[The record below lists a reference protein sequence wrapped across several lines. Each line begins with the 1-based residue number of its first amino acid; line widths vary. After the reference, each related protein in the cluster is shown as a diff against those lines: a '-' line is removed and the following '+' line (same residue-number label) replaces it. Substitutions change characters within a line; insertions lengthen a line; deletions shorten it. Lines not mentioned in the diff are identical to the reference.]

1 MIFILSISS
10 SAAELSFYKEN
21 GKSFF
26 KITGVGK
33 RAKLYVRGRYFVA
46 YFPGKLLKKELFG
59 RNLNDRYFHSFYL
72 ENNDNSSQIVIEC
85 NRGYIPS
92 YKIDNT
98 TVIVEALKEKKNRG
112 NGKRLIPPPV
122 SLLATPF
129 YVSENTFS
137 PVERSKVSYDE
148 TLFFSGV
155 RAFYIKNYQLAAA
168 FFREI
173 INKYPESPFFI
184 SAYFLLGDCYRNM
197 NNYDLALRTY
207 TKAIKLAPKNGAVVQ
222 TLFSMAS
229 IYEKKK
235 MFMAARN
242 IYYRVI
248 KDFAGTKWAEEA
260 KFLLGLSYYKEN
272 RCRNAL
278 DRFLNIDKGS
288 EYYPLSMLLA
298 AECFYRMKDYAK
310 TVLAYYYMSNRMNS
324 IDPKVYY
331 KELGDVGVA
340 LCKFEDY
347 KQAEKVF
354 DYMESTRV
362 ESIVEYSYIDRMKC
376 DLKKGDYDDLD
387 LKGAYI
393 LKHSKNAK
401 LRKEA
406 RKLMDEA
413 KLKRGQVSEKTIDE
427 IMAKY
432 RNDPDVVSLALYVY
446 AKKNFMDKNCKKT
459 LKYLVKLKKLYPDS
473 EYNKEGSKMA
483 AECIN
488 KMLEQF
494 YKQPSLGEINY
505 LYSVAALLKP
515 KGADLCKLSWGL
527 VFAGE
532 TGMVE
537 KIMHLISDDE
547 CKSAVLA
554 KFYVEMGNNMKAL
567 DIVNKLKRFPPYVYY
582 IDMVFGDINY
592 FNGDYNKAITLYE
605 NALKI
610 KNKLMDDYLRLRIA
624 KSWFGLGKYDRAI
637 KVLDNITVSIYSDEV
652 IYLRGLSL
660 YKMGKFKDAIEL
672 FENLLN
678 NLKYKEQVL
687 FYLTMAYH
695 KLNEKKKSME
705 YFNQLKRFY
714 PNSEYLKVLEAV
726 LP

>member
-1 MIFILSISS
+1 MIFILSINTNG
-10 SAAELSFYKEN
+10 AELSFYKAN

-33 RAKLYVRGRYFVA
+33 NAKLYVKGRYFVA
-46 YFPGKLLKKELFG
+46 YFPGKLLKKELFD
-59 RNLNDRYFHSFYL
+59 RNLKDRYFRSFYL

-85 NRGYIPS
+85 NRGYVPS
-92 YKIDNT
+92 YKRDNT
-98 TVIVEALKEKKNRG
+98 TVVVEASKELSNRKIEKNP
-112 NGKRLIPPPV
+112 IPPPV

-137 PVERSKVSYDE
+137 PVEKSKVSYDE

-173 INKYPESPFFI
+173 IEKYPQSPFFI
-184 SAYFLLGDCYRNM
+184 SAYFLLGDCYKNM
-197 NNYDLALRTY
+197 KNYDLALKTY
-207 TKAIKLAPKNGAVVQ
+207 TRAIKLAPKNGALAQ

-229 IYEKKK
+229 IYEEKK

-248 KDFAGTKWAEEA
+248 KDYAGTKWAEEA
-260 KFLLGLSYYKEN
+260 EFLLGLSYYKEN

-278 DRFLNIDKGS
+278 DRFLNIDKAS
-288 EYYPLSMLLA
+288 EYYPVSMLLA

-310 TVLAYYYMSNRMNS
+310 TVLAYYYMSNRLNS

-331 KELGDVGVA
+331 RELGDVGVA

-354 DYMESTRV
+354 DYMESTRID
-362 ESIVEYSYIDRMKC
+362 SIIEYSYLDRMKC

-387 LKGAYI
+387 FRGAYI
-393 LKHSKNAK
+393 LKHSKNAH

-413 KLKRGQVSEKTIDE
+413 KLKRGEVSEKTIDE

-432 RNDPDVVSLALYVY
+432 RNDPEVVTLALYVY
-446 AKKNFMDKNCKKT
+446 AKKNFLDKNCRGT
-459 LKYLVKLKKLYPDS
+459 LKYLVKLKKLYPES
-473 EYNKEGSKMA
+473 KYNQESSGMA
-483 AECIN
+483 AKCIN

-494 YKQPSLGEINY
+494 YKQPNLDEINY
-505 LYSVAALLKP
+505 LYSVAVLLKP
-515 KGADLCKLSWGL
+515 RGADMCRLSWGL

-532 TGMVE
+532 TGLVE
-537 KIMHLISDDE
+537 KIMHFISDDE

-592 FNGDYNKAITLYE
+592 FNGDYSKAIGLYE

-610 KNKLMDDYLRLRIA
+610 KNRLMDDYLRLRMA
-624 KSWFGLGKYDRAI
+624 KALFRLGKYDKTI
-637 KVLDNITVSIYSDEV
+637 KTLDNITVSIYSDEV
-652 IYLRGLSL
+652 IYLKGLTL

-672 FENLLN
+672 LKNLLN
-678 NLKYKEQVL
+678 NLKYKERVL

-695 KLNEKKKSME
+695 KLNDKKRSME

-726 LP
+726 LS